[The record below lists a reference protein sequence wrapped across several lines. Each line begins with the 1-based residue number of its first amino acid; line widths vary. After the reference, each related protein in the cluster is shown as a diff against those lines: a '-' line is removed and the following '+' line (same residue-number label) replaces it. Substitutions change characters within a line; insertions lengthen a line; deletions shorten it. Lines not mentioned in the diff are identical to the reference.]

1 MLSVDDETDHGMT
14 LISSAGV
21 DLEIV
26 TEELA
31 IKMHENIW
39 KNDEKEIDEELKMLE
54 AEKATHMKV
63 FQFILVI
70 I

>member
-31 IKMHENIW
+31 IKMHDIIQEQLQ
-39 KNDEKEIDEELKMLE
+39 KNS
-54 AEKATHMKV
+54 HQ
-63 FQFILVI
+63 FQIHHI
-70 I
+70 IVQHDYD